1 MSRSFDYFHYI
12 HRPDAVLFL
21 GDLMDGGRETIDQ
34 EVFNKNLRRFH
45 RIFQTQRTAYNTR
58 PVFEYITKSQLPVP
72 DTDSLHASNES
83 TIGAG
88 KVDIESPEG
97 TGHNDPVKTPVQDNQ
112 SELYRLVK
120 PLPTSPEAREQLRK
134 DGKSLRLY
142 MAGNH
147 DVGFGDTTISTALHT
162 YRGEFGPL
170 NYELDV
176 GNHRLVVLDTLAL
189 SAKTKNSPAKVE
201 AQHLL
206 DQIEERDPRKSPPRI
221 LFTHVPLYRPP
232 HTFCGDE
239 RETKPS
245 IEQGRGSQYQNL
257 VELDLSQEILQKGV
271 LQPGLV
277 MLNLYN
283 PSSLQGITG
292 DASNSTA
299 DATTARATE
308 ATIALRSCMLP
319 TQLHIYFSYAA
330 FLALTLAWTLIQR
343 YWWLRRHSLFRT
355 GTVTSKAGSPQS
367 FSDEDDIP
375 DSFDAKA
382 IHLPL
387 LPIASDTSARS
398 FTLPSSS
405 FCLLSRLYWQCVWND
420 IWYIAALP
428 VILYVLLLVL

>member
-1 MSRSFDYFHYI
+1 
-12 HRPDAVLFL
+12 
-21 GDLMDGGRETIDQ
+21 MDGGRETIDQ

-83 TIGAG
+83 TIGAD

-97 TGHNDPVKTPVQDNQ
+97 TGHNVPVKTPVQDNQ
-112 SELYRLVK
+112 SELYRPAK
-120 PLPTSPEAREQLRK
+120 PLPTSSEEREQLRR
-134 DGKSLRLY
+134 DGKSLRFY

-147 DVGFGDTTISTALHT
+147 DIGFGDTTISTALHT

-206 DQIEERDPRKSPPRI
+206 DQIGEQDPRKSPPRI

-245 IEQGRGSQYQNL
+245 IEQGRGLQFQNL
-257 VELDLSQEILQKGV
+257 VEEDLSQEILQKVQPRLVLSGDDHDWCRVLHTLPGTTASVAEVTVPTFSFAQGV

-299 DATTARATE
+299 DATTPS
-308 ATIALRSCMLP
+308 RS
-319 TQLHIYFSYAA
+319 HG
-330 FLALTLAWTLIQR
+330 
-343 YWWLRRHSLFRT
+343 H
-355 GTVTSKAGSPQS
+355 
-367 FSDEDDIP
+367 
-375 DSFDAKA
+375 
-382 IHLPL
+382 
-387 LPIASDTSARS
+387 
-398 FTLPSSS
+398 
-405 FCLLSRLYWQCVWND
+405 
-420 IWYIAALP
+420 
-428 VILYVLLLVL
+428 